1 MANNNSLKKATNSG
15 SNSASANGNRASANG
30 NRASANGNKASA
42 NGNSASANSN
52 KASANGNRAS
62 ANGKRAS
69 ANGNSASANGNKAS
83 ANGNSASANG
93 NSASANK
100 SNSLSFNSNNSN
112 SNSNSNSNN
121 NLSNIANI
129 TNKVNSVK
137 SESSDT
143 IIYVGIGIL
152 IIILAVAG
160 YFIYRHYNTTR
171 KSAIVTKN
179 FIPLIHDSSI
189 DKRINYGSIP
199 ESSQGNEYN
208 VNMWVYVNDYVY
220 RKDEDKC
227 ILYKGD
233 VIGTLN
239 NAEPENNIN
248 TKCNPSLWLLK
259 NVNTLRVLIGLE
271 TKYDSNKDC
280 NQTLQACGE
289 VIDSETCDIENFP
302 LQKWV
307 NVNISL
313 RSNVLDI
320 FLDGN
325 LHKSCIL
332 GGFPI
337 INKGDL
343 FICKDGGYNGYL
355 SNLKYSNKALPSGE
369 IAKIYKNGPTL
380 K

>member
-1 MANNNSLKKATNSG
+1 LI
-15 SNSASANGNRASANG
+15 
-30 NRASANGNKASA
+30 
-42 NGNSASANSN
+42 
-52 KASANGNRAS
+52 
-62 ANGKRAS
+62 
-69 ANGNSASANGNKAS
+69 
-83 ANGNSASANG
+83 
-93 NSASANK
+93 
-100 SNSLSFNSNNSN
+100 
-112 SNSNSNSNN
+112 
-121 NLSNIANI
+121 SNIAN
-129 TNKVNSVK
+129 KAKNSVK
-137 SESSDT
+137 PKSNT
-143 IIYVGIGIL
+143 VIYIGIGIL
-152 IIILAVAG
+152 IIVLIVAG
-160 YFIYRHYNTTR
+160 YFIYRYYKTNRITQV
-171 KSAIVTKN
+171 VTKN
-179 FIPLIHDSSI
+179 FIPLIHDASI

-208 VNMWVYVNDYVY
+208 INMWIYVNDYVY

-239 NAEPENNIN
+239 NGEPENNVN

-271 TKYDSNKDC
+271 TTYDSRQDC
-280 NQTLQACGE
+280 NQTSQACGE
-289 VIDSETCDIENFP
+289 VIESETCDIENFP

-307 NVNISL
+307 CVNISL

-325 LHKSCIL
+325 LYKSCIL
-332 GGFPI
+332 SGFPI

-343 FICKDGGYNGYL
+343 YICKDGGYNGYL
-355 SNLKYSNKALPSGE
+355 SNLRYSNKALSSSE

>member
-1 MANNNSLKKATNSG
+1 MANNISNKGPKANNPR
-15 SNSASANGNRASANG
+15 NSAGNNAGNSA
-30 NRASANGNKASA
+30 
-42 NGNSASANSN
+42 GNSASKSGNSSSKSGNSSSKSGNNASRSANSSSR
-52 KASANGNRAS
+52 SANSSSSGNNSGTNSSNRGS
-62 ANGKRAS
+62 NTSVKSPR
-69 ANGNSASANGNKAS
+69 GNNV
-83 ANGNSASANG
+83 
-93 NSASANK
+93 
-100 SNSLSFNSNNSN
+100 NSLSFNSNNSYN
-112 SNSNSNSNN
+112 NSNN
-121 NLSNIANI
+121 NSNNTANNSSNLISNIAN
-129 TNKVNSVK
+129 KARNSVK
-137 SESSDT
+137 PKSNT

-152 IIILAVAG
+152 IIVLIIAG
-160 YFIYRHYNTTR
+160 YFIYRYYKTNRT
-171 KSAIVTKN
+171 SQVVTKN
-179 FIPLIHDSSI
+179 FIPLIHDASI

-208 VNMWVYVNDYVY
+208 INMWVYVSDYVY

-239 NAEPENNIN
+239 NGEPENNVN

-271 TKYDSNKDC
+271 TTYDSRQDC
-280 NQTLQACGE
+280 NQTAQACGE
-289 VIDSETCDIENFP
+289 VIESETCDIENFP

-307 NVNISL
+307 SVNISL

-325 LHKSCIL
+325 LYKSCIL
-332 GGFPI
+332 SGFPI

-343 FICKDGGYNGYL
+343 YICKDGGYNGYL
-355 SNLKYSNKALPSGE
+355 SNLRYSNKALSSSE

>member
-1 MANNNSLKKATNSG
+1 MANNNSTKGPKANSAGNNASRAGNTSNSG
-15 SNSASANGNRASANG
+15 NNAAKSAVKAANNASRAGNNSSNSGNNSG
-30 NRASANGNKASA
+30 NSSSNRGSNTSGNSPKGNKV
-42 NGNSASANSN
+42 
-52 KASANGNRAS
+52 
-62 ANGKRAS
+62 
-69 ANGNSASANGNKAS
+69 
-83 ANGNSASANG
+83 
-93 NSASANK
+93 
-100 SNSLSFNSNNSN
+100 NSLSFNSNVSNNSN
-112 SNSNSNSNN
+112 SNSNNANNSSN
-121 NLSNIANI
+121 LISNIAN
-129 TNKVNSVK
+129 KARNSVK
-137 SESSDT
+137 PKSNT
-143 IIYVGIGIL
+143 VIYVGIGIL
-152 IIILAVAG
+152 IIVLIVAG
-160 YFIYRHYNTTR
+160 YFIYRYYKTNRT
-171 KSAIVTKN
+171 SQVVTKN
-179 FIPLIHDSSI
+179 FIPLIHDASI

-208 VNMWVYVNDYVY
+208 INMWVYVNDYVY

-239 NAEPENNIN
+239 NGEPENNVN

-271 TKYDSNKDC
+271 TTYDSRQDC
-280 NQTLQACGE
+280 NQTSQACGE
-289 VIDSETCDIENFP
+289 VIESETCDIENFP

-332 GGFPI
+332 SGFPI

-343 FICKDGGYNGYL
+343 YICKDGGYNGYL
-355 SNLKYSNKALPSGE
+355 SNLRYSNKALPTSE
-369 IAKIYKNGPTL
+369 ISKIYKNGPTL